1 MGIFG
6 TAFVYILEFSFTW
19 RGVVLII
26 VGLSALG
33 LTQLQ
38 VVPETRFFYLLRKR
52 KEDALESTAWFENT
66 KVAQKETEIIHSLM
80 SFGKNFGDE
89 DDLDTGII
97 SIKALKRLQV
107 KPLLLSLS
115 VVILRCGTG
124 KVLFTVYPIQ
134 LFTALGTPYD
144 GKILG
149 ICFGLCNFAS
159 IVLNMLL
166 FSTIDRFNR
175 KNFFFVFNI
184 IMIVSLVGVILLQST
199 ATNKDLPLPGLCV
212 VFLYVYLIAEGT
224 GYSSMLNIMVFEVV
238 PLTQRNASNTIHF
251 VVSNIVTAIFMKMFP
266 LIQPDIPF
274 RTLCV
279 FFLFNVLTILM
290 IVHFYYPNTRGNM
303 FAGYERQFLKSLR
316 NSEIEKLISN
326 DWLRNEE
333 LQRLLTGN
341 EGLNIELLNSEV
353 VTKLSKECSDCI
365 RNLLGD
371 QTQLIHNFVNQQEQ
385 KLRLIDE
392 TNDGEETPLVPSIVN
407 PMQPV
412 IPEEVFDTM
421 KNSFNAF
428 MENNPLMSKNPVWK
442 SNKNM
447 IIQQQEWLKNTWMK
461 AAQAGKQPK
470 RSRSPKAGS
479 SSNAPLNPNGDHEV

>member
-1 MGIFG
+1 MPAMLYLASMYYPASKILQISLIFPHPPLYSSTSKRPFSKLETVLRHSCGNNSGHGDGMLAGFPAFIMFQLQKEMEMTMDEVSWLGGSLPVASTYIAEISRAQYRGSLLAMVWLMGIFG

-166 FSTIDRFNR
+166 FSTIDRF
-175 KNFFFVFNI
+175 KPD
-184 IMIVSLVGVILLQST
+184 Q
-199 ATNKDLPLPGLCV
+199 
-212 VFLYVYLIAEGT
+212 
-224 GYSSMLNIMVFEVV
+224 
-238 PLTQRNASNTIHF
+238 QRFTF
-251 VVSNIVTAIFMKMFP
+251 
-266 LIQPDIPF
+266 
-274 RTLCV
+274 
-279 FFLFNVLTILM
+279 
-290 IVHFYYPNTRGNM
+290 TR
-303 FAGYERQFLKSLR
+303 SLR
-316 NSEIEKLISN
+316 GILVRVFDS
-326 DWLRNEE
+326 RGH
-333 LQRLLTGN
+333 R
-341 EGLNIELLNSEV
+341 
-353 VTKLSKECSDCI
+353 
-365 RNLLGD
+365 
-371 QTQLIHNFVNQQEQ
+371 QEQ